1 MLRNLESGWEGA
13 GAGEEFWCQGPA
25 RDWGAFLDVEEGEL
39 AGQDKGDFGLQRGP
53 WRDEVPRDLPEAG
66 EYAPL

>member
-1 MLRNLESGWEGA
+1 MSRNLESGWEGA
-13 GAGEEFWCQGPA
+13 DAG
-25 RDWGAFLDVEEGEL
+25 VEEGEL